1 MATTVCGIRRFS
13 RFSGG
18 VKQGRFVCM
27 SDLADL
33 PDDIEALKAMVRERS
48 AETIALKAQLIEAQS
63 SRQSAD
69 ELIAICA
76 FRS

>member
-1 MATTVCGIRRFS
+1 M
-13 RFSGG
+13 
-18 VKQGRFVCM
+18 CM

-33 PDDIEALKAMVRERS
+33 PDDIEALKAMSSS

>member
-33 PDDIEALKAMVRERS
+33 PDDIEALKAMSSS